1 MLKILT
7 QSSIKAVSVSESGAA
22 TNLNKLQINNMAQL
36 GKRPNM
42 KLNKYETRKGKKEKE
57 KEGILVKGSLNLSEK
72 MRVSS

>member
-42 KLNKYETRKGKKEKE
+42 RVKNKYETRKGKKKHRGNTC
-57 KEGILVKGSLNLSEK
+57 KRISKPF
-72 MRVSS
+72 

>member
-42 KLNKYETRKGKKEKE
+42 KLNKYETRKGKKKHRGNTC
-57 KEGILVKGSLNLSEK
+57 KRISKPF
-72 MRVSS
+72 

>member
-22 TNLNKLQINNMAQL
+22 TNLNKLQINNVVQL

-42 KLNKYETRKGKKEKE
+42 KLNKYETRKGKKKTQREY
-57 KEGILVKGSLNLSEK
+57 L
-72 MRVSS
+72 